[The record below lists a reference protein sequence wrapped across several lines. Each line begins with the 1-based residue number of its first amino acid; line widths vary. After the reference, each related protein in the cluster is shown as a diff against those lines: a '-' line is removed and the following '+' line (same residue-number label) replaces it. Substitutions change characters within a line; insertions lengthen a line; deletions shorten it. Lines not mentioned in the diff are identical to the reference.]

1 MNALYNLEKKKLV
14 EDFDRWRGWW
24 RELEPYMRSPMRP
37 LSDYQGN
44 IIGYEEKE
52 EHLLTPEWDADAE
65 HLKFFKQSME
75 KLNLKY
81 NFKDLSA
88 DRLNHMWVMISP
100 DPIIKYKYMFEEKE
114 TKNTIKLLYQKLKAL
129 NIKEKY
135 IATVEA
141 HTKEGYRPHI
151 HMILY
156 SNQRPNRIIDKFSKY
171 FNCEKNFIECK
182 TSYNHSINLK
192 YLKGDKQDEKKE
204 YVEADRVE
212 REQNQIPHLIE
223 KL

>member
-14 EDFDRWRGWW
+14 EDFDRYRGWW
-24 RELEPYMRSPMRP
+24 RELEPYMRSKVRP
-37 LSDYQGN
+37 VSDFQGN
-44 IIGYEEKE
+44 IIGYEDKE

-75 KLNLKY
+75 KLIIKY
-81 NFKDLSA
+81 NFKDLSG
-88 DRLNHMWVMISP
+88 DRLKHMWVMISP
-100 DPIIKYKYMFEEKE
+100 DPKKYTSIEHLFLHLGDMK
-114 TKNTIKLLYQKLKAL
+114 IS
-129 NIKEKY
+129 EKY

-156 SNQRPNRIIDKFSKY
+156 SNRRPNRIVAQFSKH
-171 FNCEKNFIECK
+171 FDCKTNFIECK

-192 YLKGDKQDEKKE
+192 YLNGDKQDEKKE

-212 REQNQIPHLIE
+212 RENNSIPHLIE